1 MAMKRNMQRLSGN
14 SVGEKKKYRILRMSV
29 SRMTYILHRYT
40 YIYTENN
47 KRKPMTELTKKIKN

>member
-1 MAMKRNMQRLSGN
+1 MKRNMQRLSGN

-47 KRKPMTELTKKIKN
+47 KRKPMTELTKKN